1 MVGEK
6 FCEKRNCE
14 SSHFD
19 FDIRKVKGHA
29 EKIAK
34 RILKNYYFFGSDIS
48 ESLVR

>member
-1 MVGEK
+1 MVGEN

-14 SSHFD
+14 SNH

-34 RILKNYYFFGSDIS
+34 RILKDYYFLGSDIS